1 MEPSGHADSSPNVH
15 LPLAPSKQVA
25 IAGTAASTYNEIPAI
40 PRSSSYDHV
49 PDIVALDGQCQPRII
64 QRTLSDNALKS
75 LAHPTEGV
83 SRHSPIRRNTTAK
96 DQGLSRQ
103 SSARFYMNARVN
115 MSNTLLTPHSQSA
128 AYNNRTEDTSSPVGI
143 ERKPRSVSG
152 SLTSFAK
159 KSWATASRSP
169 SPRKR
174 APEVESDALS
184 VPALCQTM
192 AFPPA
197 AAISE
202 RVGENLS
209 NAMVESVR
217 KGPIEGKKSRRPLSA
232 FLGRASSDSKVHLVP
247 SIPKA
252 FSSDT
257 LSATNHVQQSTN
269 TPLTIPRSIS
279 SDRLHSLGNDS
290 PRRRDE
296 LWGAFRALDSEFHK

>member
-1 MEPSGHADSSPNVH
+1 
-15 LPLAPSKQVA
+15 
-25 IAGTAASTYNEIPAI
+25 
-40 PRSSSYDHV
+40 
-49 PDIVALDGQCQPRII
+49 
-64 QRTLSDNALKS
+64 
-75 LAHPTEGV
+75 
-83 SRHSPIRRNTTAK
+83 
-96 DQGLSRQ
+96 
-103 SSARFYMNARVN
+103 
-115 MSNTLLTPHSQSA
+115 MSNTTPTRYSQSA
-128 AYNNRTEDTSSPVGI
+128 AYNIRIPDTSHCVGI

-174 APEVESDALS
+174 PTQGESDALS
-184 VPALCQTM
+184 VPGLCQTM

-209 NAMVESVR
+209 NAVVESTK

-232 FLGRASSDSKVHLVP
+232 FLSRASSDSKVHVVP

-257 LSATNHVQQSTN
+257 LSAMNHVHHSIN
-269 TPLTIPRSIS
+269 TPLEIPRSIS
-279 SDRLHSLGNDS
+279 SDRLHILGNDS

>member
-1 MEPSGHADSSPNVH
+1 MSNI
-15 LPLAPSKQVA
+15 PLTRYSQSDA
-25 IAGTAASTYNEIPAI
+25 YNI
-40 PRSSSYDHV
+40 RV
-49 PDIVALDGQCQPRII
+49 PD
-64 QRTLSDNALKS
+64 
-75 LAHPTEGV
+75 
-83 SRHSPIRRNTTAK
+83 
-96 DQGLSRQ
+96 
-103 SSARFYMNARVN
+103 
-115 MSNTLLTPHSQSA
+115 
-128 AYNNRTEDTSSPVGI
+128 TSHCVGI

-174 APEVESDALS
+174 PPQVECDAPS
-184 VPALCQTM
+184 VPGLRQTM

-202 RVGENLS
+202 KVGDNPS
-209 NAMVESVR
+209 NVMVESTR

-232 FLGRASSDSKVHLVP
+232 FLGRASSDSKVHVVP

-257 LSATNHVQQSTN
+257 LSAMNNVHHSTN
-269 TPLTIPRSIS
+269 TPLVIPRSVS
-279 SDRLHSLGNDS
+279 SDRLHILGNDS